1 MSRGKTK
8 RNLSRKKSLQVED
21 KELDKEEEEDFIAQM
36 SEMFSYPFTMILS
49 MFSGDEEDVSNRED
63 ETSDEEYESEEE
75 KPKRKRK
82 GRAKTKRSYR

>member
-8 RNLSRKKSLQVED
+8 RNLSRKKSLQVE
-21 KELDKEEEEDFIAQM
+21 DKEEEEDFIAQM

-49 MFSGDEEDVSNRED
+49 MFSGDEEDVSNREE

>member
-21 KELDKEEEEDFIAQM
+21 KELDKEEEEDVIAQM

-49 MFSGDEEDVSNRED
+49 MFSGDEEDVSNREE